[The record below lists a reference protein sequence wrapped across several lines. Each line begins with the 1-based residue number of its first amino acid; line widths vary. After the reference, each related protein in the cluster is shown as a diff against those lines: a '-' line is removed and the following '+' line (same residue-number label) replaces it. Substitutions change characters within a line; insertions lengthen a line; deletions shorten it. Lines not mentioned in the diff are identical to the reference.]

1 MSLIVGN
8 RRIDVIVKLCKLI
21 DIIPDLFIGCM
32 EDVSSI
38 LVDIDSF
45 NRLAIDIPTNVFSF
59 INHLHF
65 LATFV
70 GFVGKDC
77 T

>member
-8 RRIDVIVKLCKLI
+8 RRINVIVKLRKLI

-32 EDVSSI
+32 EDVSPI

-59 INHLHF
+59 VNHLHL
-65 LATFV
+65 LAAFV
-70 GFVGKDC
+70 SFVGKDR